1 MSDTMPTPA
10 SNDAAETTQ
19 NTTETTTPTPASA
32 PTPST
37 PVAPAPLTE
46 AEATEAAKWGRVD
59 DEGNVWLLDSEGK
72 DVRIVGQYTA
82 GGTATDAL
90 ALYARRFLDLQSQVA
105 LLEMR
110 INTISPEESRKSH
123 KHLAAQLEEPAAIGD
138 IAALRTRVD
147 ATLPLIEE
155 RATVVAEQRAEAKAK
170 ALEEREAIV
179 AQAEKISGQDPA
191 KTHWKNSRAQLTELL
206 EQWKHA
212 QRHGARIDRPTEE
225 ALWKRF
231 SSARTQ
237 FDRHRRQYFSE
248 RDKATK
254 ATVSAK
260 EDLIRRATELQNS
273 TDWGATSAA
282 YRQLMSEWKAAG
294 RAGRKE
300 DDKLWDRF
308 RAAQQVFF
316 DARNAHNTQVDEEF
330 GENLAK
336 KLELLKE
343 AEKLVPV
350 KDIEAAKA
358 AIREIGEQ
366 WDQIGRVPRADVGRT
381 EGRLRDI
388 EQAIRDAES
397 EQWRKSDPAVAE
409 RSNGMAAQL
418 EALIAELEAQL
429 AEAKAAGNEKKVKE
443 YTSALEARKQW
454 LAAVQAD

>member
-1 MSDTMPTPA
+1 MSDTMSTPA
-10 SNDAAETTQ
+10 SNEAAETTQ
-19 NTTETTTPTPASA
+19 LNATPAPVTPTPAPAA
-32 PTPST
+32 PA
-37 PVAPAPLTE
+37 APAPLTE
-46 AEATEAAKWGRVD
+46 SEAAEAAKWGRVD
-59 DEGNVWLLDSEGK
+59 DEGNVWLTDGEGK
-72 DVRIVGQYTA
+72 EVRIVGQYTA
-82 GGTATDAL
+82 GGTAADAL
-90 ALYARRFLDLQSQVA
+90 TLYARRFLDLQSQVA

-110 INTISPEESRKSH
+110 INTISPEESRKSQ
-123 KHLAAQLEEPAAIGD
+123 KHLRAQLEEPAAIGD
-138 IAALRTRVD
+138 IVALRTRVD
-147 ATLPLIEE
+147 ATLPLIEQ
-155 RATVVAEQRAEAKAK
+155 RAEVVNAERAEAKKK

-179 AQAEKISGQDPA
+179 AEAEKISAQDPST
-191 KTHWKNSRAQLTELL
+191 THWKNSRTALAELL
-206 EQWKHA
+206 DQWKHA

-254 ATVSAK
+254 ATVNAK

-273 TDWGATSAA
+273 TDWGAASAA
-282 YRQLMSEWKAAG
+282 YRQLMNEWKAAG

-316 DARNAHNTQVDEEF
+316 DARNAHNNQLDEEF
-330 GENLAK
+330 SKNLAK

-350 KDIEAAKA
+350 SDVEVAKV

-366 WDQIGRVPRADVGRT
+366 WDKIGRVPRADVGRT

-388 EQAIRDAES
+388 EQAIRDADS
-397 EQWRKSDPAVAE
+397 EQWRKSDPTVAE
-409 RSNGMAAQL
+409 RTNGMAAQL
-418 EALIAELEAQL
+418 EVLIAELEGQL
-429 AEAKAAGNEKKVKE
+429 AEAKAAGDDKKIKE

>member
-10 SNDAAETTQ
+10 SNEAAETTQ
-19 NTTETTTPTPASA
+19 PTATPAPATPTPAPAA
-32 PTPST
+32 PA
-37 PVAPAPLTE
+37 APAPLTE
-46 AEATEAAKWGRVD
+46 PEAAEAAKWGRVD
-59 DEGNVWLLDSEGK
+59 DEGNVWLTDGEGK
-72 DVRIVGQYTA
+72 GVRVVGQYTA
-82 GGTATDAL
+82 GGTVTDVL
-90 ALYARRFLDLQSQVA
+90 TLYARRFLDLQSQVA

-110 INTISPEESRKSH
+110 INTISPEESRKSQ

-147 ATLPLIEE
+147 ATLPLIEQ
-155 RATVVAEQRAEAKAK
+155 RAEVVNAERAEAKKK

-179 AQAEKISGQDPA
+179 AEAEKISAQDPST
-191 KTHWKNSRAQLTELL
+191 THWKNSRTALTELL

-248 RDKATK
+248 RDKAAK
-254 ATVSAK
+254 ATVNAK

-273 TDWGATSAA
+273 TDWGAASAA
-282 YRQLMSEWKAAG
+282 YRQLMNEWKAAG

-316 DARNAHNTQVDEEF
+316 DARNAHNNQLDEEF
-330 GENLAK
+330 SENLAK
-336 KLELLKE
+336 KLKLLKE

-350 KDIEAAKA
+350 SDVEAAKT

-366 WDQIGRVPRADVGRT
+366 WDKIGRVPRGDVGRT

-388 EQAIRDAES
+388 EQAIRDADS

-409 RSNGMAAQL
+409 RTNGMAAQL
-418 EALIAELEAQL
+418 EALIAELEGQI
-429 AEAKAAGNEKKVKE
+429 AEAKAAGDDKKVKE